1 MVIVSPQLYSKHI
14 STSGVLQRVSKVLEE
29 DDEVNELLRMSNI
42 MAVTRLKYN
51 DHGIVHAKIVAG
63 TSLELLDLIIRR
75 GIELTTLRD
84 GTAKNLDDVKLI
96 IFLSAYLHDIGNSIH
111 RVNHEYVGALIAK
124 DIVDRVL
131 KTSLDLPTRRLVSIR
146 QEILH
151 SIYASSY
158 DAECLTIECG
168 ITKVADGLDMSEG
181 RARIPYKLGKVD
193 MHAVSALSIKRVEVD
208 PGERPVKIS
217 VFMDDHA
224 GLFQLEQVLIPKV
237 LGSGLKELLE
247 IYVITPQKTLKY
259 FPKD

>member
-14 STSGVLQRVSKVLEE
+14 STSGVLQRVSKVLED

-51 DHGIVHAKIVAG
+51 DHGVVHAKIVAG

-146 QEILH
+146 QEVLH

-158 DAECLTIECG
+158 DTECLTIECG

-224 GLFQLEQVLIPKV
+224 GLFQLEKVLIPKV